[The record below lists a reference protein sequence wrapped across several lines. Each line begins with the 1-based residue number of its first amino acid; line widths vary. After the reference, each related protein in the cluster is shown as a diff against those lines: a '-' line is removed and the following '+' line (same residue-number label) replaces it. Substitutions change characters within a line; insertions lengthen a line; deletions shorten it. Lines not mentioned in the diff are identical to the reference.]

1 VSGGD
6 FGYLVWGD
14 GCCEDAFED
23 FFWRYSAVKPKTLLT
38 ALACALLVFSMM
50 GCGTTNKLQS
60 VQLSGSN
67 VSENS
72 TGTISIGIN
81 GSQTGPVQMYVWGN
95 YSNGKSQL
103 LNGEAVVYQMAVTTD
118 NPDAVDPVSGALYPL
133 PAPPQTLELS
143 ATGLLTAVSPSA
155 CSWFN
160 SAVPPAT
167 APAWSMVGSYS
178 VTATYK
184 GMSTPPLFVAIA
196 SAPGVYNATTNP
208 TGACGPTT

>member
-1 VSGGD
+1 VTLVTLSG
-6 FGYLVWGD
+6 VT
-14 GCCEDAFED
+14 DAATMRLKIS
-23 FFWRYSAVKPKTLLT
+23 FWRYSAVKRKTLFT
-38 ALACALLVFSMM
+38 ALACAVLVFSML
-50 GCGTTNKLQS
+50 GCGTTNHLQS

-67 VSENS
+67 VTEGS

-103 LNGEAVVYQMAVTTD
+103 LSGESVVYQMAVTTD
-118 NPDAVDPVSGALYPL
+118 NPDAVDPISGALYPL
-133 PAPPQTLELS
+133 DAPPQTLELS

-160 SAVPPAT
+160 SAVAPAT
-167 APAWSMVGSYS
+167 SPAWSMVGSYS

-184 GMSTPPLFVAIA
+184 GMMTPPLFVAVA
-196 SAPGVYNATTNP
+196 SAPGVYDKDTNP
-208 TGACGPTT
+208 TGACGP

>member
-1 VSGGD
+1 VN
-6 FGYLVWGD
+6 
-14 GCCEDAFED
+14 
-23 FFWRYSAVKPKTLLT
+23 PKTLLA

-67 VSENS
+67 LSEGS

-81 GSQTGPVQMYVWGN
+81 GPQIGPVQLYAWGN
-95 YSNGKSQL
+95 YSNGKSVL
-103 LNGEAVVYQMAVTTD
+103 LNGESLVYQIVVTPD
-118 NPDAVDPVSGALYPL
+118 NPDAVDPGSGTLYPL
-133 PAPPQTLELS
+133 AAPPQTLELS

-184 GMSTPPLFVAIA
+184 GMVTPPLFVAMA
-196 SAPGVYNATTNP
+196 SAPGVFNAITNP
-208 TGACGPTT
+208 TGACGPTS